1 MFNSRIGVFA
11 LREGR
16 REEIVVQALPHTAC
30 ARAVTEEMK
39 GLFK

>member
-1 MFNSRIGVFA
+1 MFA

-16 REEIVVQALPHTAC
+16 REEIVVQTLLQTPS
-30 ARAVTEEMK
+30 ARAVTEEVE